1 MAIRTQTVR
10 PYSFDAMTRRSSR
23 SAQSEKSRH
32 SRPLQADTADRPF
45 LSIDQAQSPL
55 LERARSFLEAGPAG
69 AVPLIEHVCRL
80 PGAPPGVAE
89 QLALALFM
97 ETPDVR
103 RDGEGRWSLV
113 RERPIPVRAIR
124 ESRSRALDSLSY
136 VVVDVETTGGSPWG
150 GDRITEFCAVTVA
163 NGQIGNIFETL
174 INPQRPIPPAVTRL
188 TRITWDMVRSAPTI
202 RDVAPRIADV
212 LRGHLFVAHNAAFD
226 WRFVSS
232 ELSRYAG
239 QEVSGEKLCTVKLAR
254 AVVPNI
260 RRRSLDSLAYYYGIE
275 NHARHRAGGDA
286 LATAKVLL
294 RLLDAAR
301 DRGCETLE
309 DLRMLTRRP
318 SARKRGRR
326 RRRGMPGWTDGEMTA

>member
-1 MAIRTQTVR
+1 VER
-10 PYSFDAMTRRSSR
+10 PA
-23 SAQSEKSRH
+23 
-32 SRPLQADTADRPF
+32 
-45 LSIDQAQSPL
+45 SPL
-55 LERARSFLEAGPAG
+55 VERARAFLEAGPSG
-69 AVPLIEHVCRL
+69 SVPLIEHVCSL
-80 PGAPPGVAE
+80 PGAPVRVAE

-103 RDGEGRWSLV
+103 RDAEGRWSLV
-113 RERPIPVRAIR
+113 RERTSAVRA
-124 ESRSRALDSLSY
+124 RSSVAQRSLDSLTY

-163 NGQIGNIFETL
+163 GGKIADVFETL

-188 TRITWDMVRSAPTI
+188 TRITWEMVRNAPTI

-226 WRFVSS
+226 WRFVTS
-232 ELSRYAG
+232 ELATYGG
-239 QEVSGEKLCTVKLAR
+239 QQVEGEKLCTVKLAR

-260 RRRSLDSLAYYYGIE
+260 RRRSLGSLSYFYGIE

-286 LATAKVLL
+286 VATAKVLL

-301 DRGCETLE
+301 ERGCETLE
-309 DLRMLTRRP
+309 DLRTLIRGVP
-318 SARKRGRR
+318 SRGRGRKKR
-326 RRRGMPGWTDGEMTA
+326 RRMPGWTDGEMTA

>member
-1 MAIRTQTVR
+1 V
-10 PYSFDAMTRRSSR
+10 SV
-23 SAQSEKSRH
+23 
-32 SRPLQADTADRPF
+32 DREP
-45 LSIDQAQSPL
+45 SPL
-55 LERARSFLEAGPAG
+55 VERARHFLEAGPA
-69 AVPLIEHVCRL
+69 ASVPLIEHVCRL
-80 PGAPPGVAE
+80 PGAPTAVAE

-97 ETPDVR
+97 ETPDVQ
-103 RDGEGRWSLV
+103 RDAEGRWSLV
-113 RERPIPVRAIR
+113 REHPVTATRRDREVVRRPLD
-124 ESRSRALDSLSY
+124 ALTY

-150 GDRITEFCAVTVA
+150 GDRITEFGAVTVI
-163 NGQIGNIFETL
+163 NGQVADVFETL

-188 TRITWDMVRSAPTI
+188 TRITWDMVRHAPTI
-202 RDVAPRIADV
+202 RDIAPRIAEV

-239 QEVSGEKLCTVKLAR
+239 QQLAGEKLCTVKLAR

-260 RRRSLDSLAYYYGIE
+260 RRRSLGSLSYFYGIE

-309 DLRMLTRRP
+309 DLRTLMRGVP
-318 SARKRGRR
+318 SRGRGRR
-326 RRRGMPGWTDGEMTA
+326 KRRGLPGWTDGEMTA